1 MKEWWHRKK
10 ERMRKNQKTDGMYTF
25 GDFILDVL
33 LWIPE
38 LIILPFRLGFWLLR
52 GIGRLIGHIFDIG

>member
-25 GDFILDVL
+25 GDFIFRRAPLDTRVDN
-33 LWIPE
+33 IT
-38 LIILPFRLGFWLLR
+38 I
-52 GIGRLIGHIFDIG
+52 